1 MAELNLDYYKRKL
14 TEEFTLSDFQH
25 FTDIMEQTEW
35 GLHSESLVLQKRYY
49 ELINSDSGNR
59 EYFSIELKNI
69 ENRLLGIILEAE
81 RLISQIDLYTLDK
94 KEFFEKIDNS
104 NQPVLVAF
112 TSSNFP
118 YSNLTLKL
126 PIVLLNEF
134 TEGKYNSYILN
145 IEQNESILDGF
156 GMERYSAFYV
166 FLKNKLIGGTFQSR
180 DFIKLSLWYDAI
192 INNKLSEL
200 NNGQGT
206 VLLTVSDVHLKEQK
220 EKEEK
225 LNRKK
230 MYDKASEELSAIK
243 EIGRKED
250 YCNLMKKYYFMFDAI
265 FENGFII
272 PNLMFKSKCIADFA
286 IVKVRRIL
294 NKPEIQLTLIIIKT
308 PVFDEINEFTNSF
321 SNTIQSTPKLMEELY
336 SHLAEFRD
344 ELKQQLVSRELE
356 LLGTPDINGMYRSV
370 LDQVLKTGFF
380 LGTLILI
387 NETPKYNAEDKKK
400 MSSFNKN
407 EFSFGVYTYDLLFS
421 LWRKKTTY
429 VPLLEQI

>member
-1 MAELNLDYYKRKL
+1 MAELNLDYYKKKL

-25 FTDIMEQTEW
+25 FTDIMQQTEW
-35 GLHSESLVLQKRYY
+35 GLHSESLILQKRYY
-49 ELINSDSGNR
+49 ELINSDAGNR
-59 EYFSIELKNI
+59 EYVSIEIRNI
-69 ENRLLGIILEAE
+69 ENRLLKIILETE

-94 KEFFEKIDNS
+94 KEFFEIIDNS

-126 PIVLLNEF
+126 PIVLLNES
-134 TEGKYNSYILN
+134 TEGNYNSYILD
-145 IEQNESILDGF
+145 IEQNESILDRF
-156 GMERYSAFYV
+156 GIERRSAFYV
-166 FLKNKLIGGTFQSR
+166 FFKNKLIGGTFESR

-206 VLLTVSDVHLKEQK
+206 VLLTVSEVHLKEQK

-230 MYDKASEELSAIK
+230 LYDKASEELSAKK
-243 EIGRKED
+243 EIGRKND
-250 YCNLMKKYYFMFDAI
+250 YCKLMKKYYFMFDAI
-265 FENGFII
+265 FENGFVI
-272 PNLMFKSKCIADFA
+272 PNLMFKGKCIADFA

-294 NKPEIQLTLIIIKT
+294 NKLESQITLIIIET
-308 PVFDEINEFTNSF
+308 TIFDEINDFSNSL

-336 SHLAEFRD
+336 SHLEVFRD
-344 ELKQQLVSRELE
+344 ELKQQLVTRELE

-370 LDQVLKTGFF
+370 LDQGLESGFF
-380 LGTLILI
+380 LGTLILT
-387 NETPKYNAEDKKK
+387 NETPKYNAEDIKK

-421 LWRKKTTY
+421 LWREKTTY
-429 VPLLEQI
+429 APNS